1 MIQLTLDAA
10 VARMDDL
17 RTTAARQRRVRSAA
31 PAAPVPA
38 AITIRRATAADRPLL
53 ERLAALDSAFVPAG
67 EVLIGETAG
76 APAAAVTI
84 ADGAAVA
91 DPFLPTADLVAV
103 LRLRAATLRGS
114 AGARRRLG
122 VRRPAFAA

>member
-1 MIQLTLDAA
+1 MSQL
-10 VARMDDL
+10 
-17 RTTAARQRRVRSAA
+17 
-31 PAAPVPA
+31 
-38 AITIRRATAADRPLL
+38 AITIRRATAADRPAL
-53 ERLAALDSAFVPAG
+53 ERLAALDSAPVPAG
-67 EVLIGETAG
+67 ELLIGETAG
-76 APAAAVTI
+76 TPAVAVAIT
-84 ADGAAVA
+84 DGTAVA